1 MSYNVNE
8 EWFYYL
14 RGRQLSIYQLL
25 GGSTNE
31 RITQTGVLSTRDN
44 ELKYPSEDIE
54 DGLRIEYTALNEP
67 FVKEAIEDTTAYE
80 SGITISFEDGT
91 GSSSRDVIDLGTT
104 ATTEFVANDKIR
116 VRGSSSND
124 GDYTILA
131 IATDGST
138 SYRQLEVAAASFTAE
153 SAGERITITQ
163 LPVEDSSP
171 SETSHPNLNNMLCL
185 AIVDYVKAMLAES
198 ARDFQTKEYFM
209 KEFYSKLGD
218 NESNKRNISMSFPAG
233 PFAVR

>member
-67 FVKEAIEDTTAYE
+67 FVKEALEDVSAYASGTNISFALSGTRITTDNTNNFWDTT
-80 SGITISFEDGT
+80 SGFAVG
-91 GSSSRDVIDLGTT
+91 
-104 ATTEFVANDKIR
+104 DKIR
-116 VRGSSSND
+116 VRGSASND
-124 GDYTILA
+124 ADYTIDSFGGTGNSNM
-131 IATDGST
+131 IVSGST
-138 SYRQLEVAAASFTAE
+138 LTDENT
-153 SAGERITITQ
+153 GERVTITQ
-163 LPVEDSSP
+163 IPIEDSSP

>member
-31 RITQTGVLSTRDN
+31 RITQTGVLTTRDN

-54 DGLRIEYTALNEP
+54 NGLRIEYTSLNEP
-67 FVKEAIEDTTAYE
+67 FVKESLENTNVVM
-80 SGITISFEDGT
+80 SGITFGAL
-91 GSSSRDVIDLGTT
+91 SSSNRITDSASGFTSSKFIAGDG
-104 ATTEFVANDKIR
+104 IR
-116 VRGSSSND
+116 IRGSSSFD
-124 GDYTILA
+124 GDYTVSSRDSSNAYIVLNEN
-131 IATDGST
+131 ISENET
-138 SYRQLEVAAASFTAE
+138 
-153 SAGERITITQ
+153 AGERISITQ
-163 LPVEDSSP
+163 IPVEDTTP
-171 SETSHPNLNNMLCL
+171 DEDSHPNFNNMLCL
-185 AIVDYVKAMLAES
+185 AIIDYVKAMLAES

-218 NESNKRNISMSFPAG
+218 NESNKRSISMSFPAG
-233 PFAVR
+233 PFAIR

>member
-1 MSYNVNE
+1 MSYNVSE

-31 RITQTGVLSTRDN
+31 RITQTGVLTTRDN
-44 ELKYPSEDIE
+44 ELKYPSEDIAN
-54 DGLRIEYTALNEP
+54 GLRIEYTALNEP
-67 FVKEAIEDTTAYE
+67 FVKEATENTNGYGAATD
-80 SGITISFEDGT
+80 ISFINS
-91 GSSSRDVIDLGTT
+91 GSRINGAANFWDTSSGFAVG
-104 ATTEFVANDKIR
+104 DKIR
-116 VRGSSSND
+116 IRGSSSND
-124 GDYTILA
+124 GDYTISS
-131 IATDGST
+131 IEGSSNVNMVVNESITD
-138 SYRQLEVAAASFTAE
+138 E
-153 SAGERITITQ
+153 SAGERITVTQ
-163 LPVEDSSP
+163 IPFEDTTP
-171 SETSHPNLNNMLCL
+171 DEDSHPNLNHMLCL

-218 NESNKRNISMSFPAG
+218 NESNKRSISMSFPAG